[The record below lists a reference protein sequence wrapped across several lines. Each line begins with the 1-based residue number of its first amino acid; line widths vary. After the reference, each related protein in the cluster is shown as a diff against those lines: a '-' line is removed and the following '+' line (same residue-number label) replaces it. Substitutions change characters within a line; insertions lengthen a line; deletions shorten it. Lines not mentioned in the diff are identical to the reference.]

1 LDSDAQIRIH
11 SPFVGIA
18 DAMKTVI
25 QSFAA
30 HAPVGVRL
38 VVKEHPLDNGV
49 RDWEQVAADIA
60 TKFKVGT
67 RVDYLVGGD
76 IEAISAGSR
85 GMVTINSTTGTLGLA
100 MGLPVVV
107 LGDAIYDMAD
117 ITFQGGLDDFWQHPT
132 PPDAETFAAWRRVL
146 IERCLIPGGF
156 FSDEA
161 LDKVVSHAIARF
173 EFRPLAPE

>member
-1 LDSDAQIRIH
+1 
-11 SPFVGIA
+11 
-18 DAMKTVI
+18 
-25 QSFAA
+25 
-30 HAPVGVRL
+30 VRL

-60 TKFKVGT
+60 TKFKVVD
-67 RVDYLVGGD
+67 RVDYLVGGN
-76 IEAISAGSR
+76 IEAISVGLR

-107 LGDAIYDMAD
+107 LGDAIYEMAD
-117 ITFQGGLDDFWQHPT
+117 ITFQGAIDDSWQHPT
-132 PPDAETFAAWRRVL
+132 SPDAETFAAWRRVL

-173 EFRPLAPE
+173 EGRPLAPE